1 MLRVSWSI
9 DIDRP
14 MTSVVDAT
22 GTLCRAKNAK
32 RDLPFADHFQFEHA
46 TAHGRTTAE
55 RKDVAAFADTF
66 DEHDEERGLL
76 GRGRAAPRERWPR
89 ESLRDRKSV
98 V

>member
-1 MLRVSWSI
+1 
-9 DIDRP
+9 

-55 RKDVAAFADTF
+55 REEDTACKD
-66 DEHDEERGLL
+66 
-76 GRGRAAPRERWPR
+76 
-89 ESLRDRKSV
+89 SK
-98 V
+98 